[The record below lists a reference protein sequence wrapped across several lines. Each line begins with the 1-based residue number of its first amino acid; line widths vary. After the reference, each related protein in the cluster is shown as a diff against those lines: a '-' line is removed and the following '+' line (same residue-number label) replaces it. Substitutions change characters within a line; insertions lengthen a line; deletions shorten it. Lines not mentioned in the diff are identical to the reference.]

1 MNGPEVVV
9 ITGAS
14 SGVGRAAARAFANLG
29 AAVGLL
35 ARGTAG
41 LEEAA
46 EEVRSGGG
54 KAVAIPTEVADA
66 AQVEEAARRVEEEL
80 GPIDVWVNNAMASV
94 FAPFVEISAE
104 EFRRVTEVTYLGQ
117 VYGTQAALARML
129 PRDRGVVVC
138 VGSALAYRGIPLQS
152 AYCGAKHAI
161 QGFTESVRCELL
173 QRRSRVRL
181 TMVQLPALNTPQFGV
196 VLSRLPNHPQPVP
209 PIFQPEVAARAI
221 VWAARHRRREVW
233 VGGSTTATLLAN
245 AVAPGVLD
253 RYLARTGVKAQ
264 QTNQPDD
271 PDRPVN
277 LWQPVPGDL
286 GAHGDFDHRSHPRS
300 GHFWATTHRAI
311 LAGAAVAAGAAA
323 TSAAVVRRRSRSRF
337 GAQVPAGRLGCS
349 SQADD

>member
-14 SGVGRAAARAFANLG
+14 SGVGRATARAYANLG
-29 AAVGLL
+29 VAVALL
-35 ARGTAG
+35 ARESEG
-41 LEEAA
+41 LEGAA
-46 EEVRSGGG
+46 GEVRSGGG
-54 KAVAIPTEVADA
+54 KALAIPVDVADA
-66 AQVEEAARRVEEEL
+66 AQVEAAAQRVEEEL

-94 FAPFVEISAE
+94 FAPFDQVSPE
-104 EFRRVTEVTYLGQ
+104 EFRRVTEVAYLGQ
-117 VYGTQAALARML
+117 VYGTRAALARMV

-173 QRRSRVRL
+173 HRRSRVRL
-181 TMVQLPALNTPQFGV
+181 TMVQLPALNTPQFDV

-209 PIFQPEVAARAI
+209 PIYQPEVAARAI

-233 VGGSTTATLLAN
+233 VGASTAATLLAN
-245 AVAPGVLD
+245 ALAPGLLD
-253 RYLARTGVKAQ
+253 RYLARTGIKAQ

-271 PDRPVN
+271 PERPVN

-286 GAHGDFDHRSHPRS
+286 GAHGGFDHRSHPGS
-300 GHFWATTHRAI
+300 SQFWATTHRAI
-311 LAGAAVAAGAAA
+311 LAGVAVAAGAAA
-323 TSAAVVRRRSRSRF
+323 AAGLRRRSRF
-337 GAQVPAGRLGCS
+337 GAQVPARS
-349 SQADD
+349 DRYTEPDA